1 MLRAMSLLLVATGSR
16 VDFCGQQWYSIFAQ
30 EARTRSAERTEVH
43 LTTHRFHEQTFGLQM
58 RTIRHT

>member
-1 MLRAMSLLLVATGSR
+1 MLRAMSLFLVATGSR

-43 LTTHRFHEQTFGLQM
+43 LTTHRLHEQTFSL
-58 RTIRHT
+58 

>member
-1 MLRAMSLLLVATGSR
+1 MREEDVNQVTGSR

-43 LTTHRFHEQTFGLQM
+43 LTTHRFHEQTFGLKDADTQAY
-58 RTIRHT
+58 